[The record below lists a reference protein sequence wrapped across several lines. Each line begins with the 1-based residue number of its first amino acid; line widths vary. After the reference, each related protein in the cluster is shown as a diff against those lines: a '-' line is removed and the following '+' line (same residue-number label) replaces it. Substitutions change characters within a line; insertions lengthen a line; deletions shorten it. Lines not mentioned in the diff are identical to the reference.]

1 MVCLSTVCP
10 GVRGVYLCVVRPGVM
25 CPGVHGVC
33 LSAACPG
40 GRTDACRTAMAGAK
54 EKDTREWHGMLAMFT
69 LHAFLPSFSIDVIPS
84 LPRAACL
91 QRKPNG
97 LWRAEAMPW
106 ATLWPWILRAQQ
118 T

>member
-54 EKDTREWHGMLAMFT
+54 ESNVCIKIICGLIMGKRTPENGT
-69 LHAFLPSFSIDVIPS
+69 
-84 LPRAACL
+84 ACL
-91 QRKPNG
+91 PCSPC
-97 LWRAEAMPW
+97 MPFSLHFQL
-106 ATLWPWILRAQQ
+106 T
-118 T
+118 